1 MRREKQ
7 TAILI
12 IPLFALISI
21 LLAVEPACKR
31 AGEDGS
37 AAVSAIRS
45 DVLKALEGQSL
56 VGLSL
61 AAAREGRVV
70 LAEGYGF
77 SDREAGLPVGPD
89 TMFAIGSIT
98 KQFTAACVLLLAQEN
113 RLSVSDRVAA
123 YFPHLTRARDITLL
137 DLMNHVSG
145 YRDYYPLDFV
155 DRRMSLPTTVDAV
168 IDAYAGAPLD
178 FEPGTRYSYS
188 NTGYLILGRVVEKVS
203 GLPFAEFLSKRILEP
218 LEMRRTAFEP
228 EPDSPGLAR
237 GYMSF
242 LLSPPEAVSLEGRG
256 WVHAAGAL
264 FSTPSDLVKWNNALF
279 VGRVLDEERLKL
291 MTAPRRLADG
301 SVSNYGCGLAV
312 GERNGVRFYSHSGAV
327 NGYYAV
333 NWYVPSSRSSLVLLS
348 NLSSYAEVG
357 SLFGKLVGD
366 FLIRPTKEAAKKP
379 GTAAAKTKPQ
389 AGTVRPQPGTP
400 EVAGPP
406 VAELAAGFFASLQAG
421 RVDRSLLGQEFNW
434 FLTDRKVDEAAARLK
449 AFGQP
454 LSVTVESI
462 GERGGMEVSTTRLE
476 FEAGSLR
483 VLMYR
488 TPDGKLQQYFVQ
500 RY

>member
-1 MRREKQ
+1 MRQKRK
-7 TAILI
+7 TVILVI
-12 IPLFALISI
+12 TVLALTSI
-21 LLAVEPACKR
+21 LLAVGPACRR
-31 AGEDGS
+31 AGEGNS
-37 AAVSAIRS
+37 AAVSAIRN
-45 DVLKALEGQSL
+45 DVLRALDGRSL

-89 TMFAIGSIT
+89 IMFAIGSIT

-123 YFPHLTRARDITLL
+123 YFPHLTRAQDITLL

-155 DRRMSLPTTVDAV
+155 DRRMSRPTTVDAV

-228 EPDSPGLAR
+228 EPEDPGFAR
-237 GYMSF
+237 GHMSF
-242 LLSPPEAVSLEGRG
+242 LLSPPEVVPLEGRG

-264 FSTPSDLVKWNNALF
+264 FSTPSDLVKWNTALF
-279 VGRVLDEERLKL
+279 SGRILDEARLKL
-291 MTAPRRLADG
+291 MTQSRRLADG
-301 SVSNYGCGLAV
+301 SISNYGCGLAV

-333 NWYVPSSRSSLVLLS
+333 NWYVPSSGSSLVLFS

-357 SLFGKLVGD
+357 SLFSKLVGD
-366 FLIRPTKEAAKKP
+366 FLIKPTKHTTKKP
-379 GTAAAKTKPQ
+379 ETAAAKAKTPTE
-389 AGTVRPQPGTP
+389 TVRPQPGTP

-406 VAELAAGFFASLQAG
+406 VAELAAGFFASLQGG
-421 RVDRSLLGQEFNW
+421 RVDRSFLGEEFNW
-434 FLTDRKVDEAAARLK
+434 FLTDRQVEEAAARLK
-449 AFGQP
+449 TFGRP
-454 LSVTVESI
+454 LSVTVENI

-476 FEAGSLR
+476 FGSGSLR
-483 VLMYR
+483 ILMYR